1 MSTETFDTTVPHP
14 ARLWNYYLDG
24 KDHFAVD
31 RAAGEAYKKW
41 FPAVVEIA
49 RATRAAMTRVLTYLT
64 AEAGVR
70 QFLDVG
76 VGLPTAVNVH
86 DVAQR
91 IAPESRVVYV
101 DDDPLVAVHAR
112 ALAIPD
118 ELYRCGRQRGQ
129 GAPGRGEPE

>member
-1 MSTETFDTTVPHP
+1 
-14 ARLWNYYLDG
+14 
-24 KDHFAVD
+24 
-31 RAAGEAYKKW
+31 
-41 FPAVVEIA
+41 
-49 RATRAAMTRVLTYLT
+49 MTRVLTYLT

-91 IAPESRVVYV
+91 IAPESRGVYV

-112 ALAIPD
+112 ALLVGTP
-118 ELYRCGRQRGQ
+118 E
-129 GAPGRGEPE
+129 GATVFVDADVRDTTRLL